1 VIRTTLFILFF
12 GLAGCS
18 VHAHT
23 PPQPAPARPN
33 PPAARHHA
41 PHHNAQQPVRVRAWV
56 WIKGHQTPR
65 GAWVHGY
72 WELRTVPR
80 HMINRQPHT
89 HVRYVKGRG
98 RPTPPS
104 RRYR

>member
-1 VIRTTLFILFF
+1 MIRTTLFTLFF

-23 PPQPAPARPN
+23 PPQPPPPRPN

-41 PHHNAQQPVRVRAWV
+41 PHHAPNPKPVKVKAWV
-56 WIKGHQTPR
+56 WVKGHQSR
-65 GAWVHGY
+65 YGWVHGY
-72 WELRTVPR
+72 WDLRTIPR

-89 HVRYVKGRG
+89 HVRYVRGRG
-98 RPTPPS
+98 RPAPPA